1 MIRWSTERIALGIG
15 ETRRSCVRIAP
26 APLFLRGQLL
36 NNHMRDKRRLV
47 KMYDK
52 VITMC
57 WSIKEVNKN
66 LQDRESMADYSIE
79 YLKKACSDLSE
90 MLASEK
96 SVDLDEEM
104 EVLNRAGNAT
114 KFTVGEVAEML
125 RDTKKIIEFNLID
138 HVDQWAKSKA
148 KNVPA

>member
-1 MIRWSTERIALGIG
+1 
-15 ETRRSCVRIAP
+15 
-26 APLFLRGQLL
+26 
-36 NNHMRDKRRLV
+36 
-47 KMYDK
+47 MYDK

-79 YLKKACSDLSE
+79 YLKKACSDLSK

-104 EVLNRAGNAT
+104 EVVNRAGNAT

-125 RDTKKIIEFNLID
+125 KDTKKIIEFNLID

-148 KNVPA
+148 KNAPAR